1 MEWEGVMEVVPPEP
15 LVLCQ
20 REWHPAH
27 KNQHAGT
34 LVMLTWLVLGTDNWL
49 VGWLVFNDI
58 FSTNWLYRVI
68 GVWNIS
74 CRAGGQHKHIIKQW
88 NNTINKKIINTTALG
103 FVETIP
109 SPRLGFL
116 RGVFLANHVA
126 STDNLT
132 RTKDRTNTNLN

>member
-1 MEWEGVMEVVPPEP
+1 M
-15 LVLCQ
+15 
-20 REWHPAH
+20 
-27 KNQHAGT
+27 
-34 LVMLTWLVLGTDNWL
+34 
-49 VGWLVFNDI
+49 
-58 FSTNWLYRVI
+58 
-68 GVWNIS
+68 
-74 CRAGGQHKHIIKQW
+74 
-88 NNTINKKIINTTALG
+88 ALG